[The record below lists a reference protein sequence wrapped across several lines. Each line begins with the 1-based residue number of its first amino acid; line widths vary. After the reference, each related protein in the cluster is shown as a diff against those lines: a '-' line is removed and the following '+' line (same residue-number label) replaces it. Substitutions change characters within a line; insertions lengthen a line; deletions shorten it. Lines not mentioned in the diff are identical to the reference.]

1 MKKKG
6 LIISTV
12 VMVVVLIASLTTA
25 TYAWFTTSTKTTLD
39 GFNFSVVAGNAVNI
53 GVKQN
58 NQHTTTPADGDFRSG
73 TVTYQN
79 AVAGQLGTGDWDGNI
94 GLGATVS
101 HGIKWGAQS
110 KAVGAVNTTDNS
122 TPSTTASDYGFIGT
136 GKFDKSTSDTVGMAN
151 KTLSG
156 GQKTYLNAANKG
168 ATDATLDGPTA
179 ANPNFTPA
187 VSGGEI
193 TNGDYA
199 YLFLGVSPTQ
209 DLVSNE
215 LVIMLDGTNSQM
227 NTIGML
233 AAIHVAYRVTK
244 SGASDVTTKWTEVE
258 FFNGKTQADSLNG
271 ATLDTA
277 SFADAYDTAYGTTAP
292 TRKASVVE
300 ITDLSTTQGA
310 IDQIE
315 LIVYLAGADAD
326 CVDNAKGASG
336 DIKIFFNAVQ
346 KSSSTKPSSATIG
359 TDGKLTVVGTAA
371 NTDANTTVKAQ
382 INGGEWTTIEGKWTD
397 GTFTST
403 NGIGAKK
410 DDVVNITLTEKDKK
424 ASDSVQATNNLTT

>member
-58 NQHTTTPADGDFRSG
+58 NQHTITPADSDFRSG
-73 TVTYQN
+73 TVTYQS
-79 AVAGQLGTGDWDGNI
+79 AVAGQLGTGTWDGNT

-110 KAVGAVNTTDNS
+110 KAVGAINTTDNT

-136 GKFDKSTSDTVGMAN
+136 GKFDKSTTDTVGMAN
-151 KTLSG
+151 KTSATG
-156 GQKTYLNAANKG
+156 AKTYLNAANKG
-168 ATDATLDGPTA
+168 ATDATLDGATA
-179 ANPNFTPA
+179 AYPNFTPA
-187 VSGGEI
+187 TSGDET

-244 SGASDVTTKWTEVE
+244 SGASAVTTQWTEVE
-258 FFNGKTQADSLNG
+258 FFSGKTQADSLNN
-271 ATLDTA
+271 ATLDTT
-277 SFADAYDTAYGTTAP
+277 SFADAYNTAYGTTAP
-292 TRKASVVE
+292 TSKASVVK
-300 ITDLSTTQGA
+300 ISDLTTTQGA

-346 KSSSTKPSSATIG
+346 KSSSTKPTSATIG
-359 TDGKLTVVGTAA
+359 TDGKLTVVGTTA

-382 INGGEWTTIEGKWTD
+382 INGGEWTTIAGTWSN

-403 NGIGAKK
+403 NTIGAKK
-410 DDVVNITLTEKDKK
+410 DDVVNITLTETDKK
-424 ASDSVQATNNLTT
+424 ASDSVKATNNMTA